1 MRART
6 RLLLGVV
13 LALGLAATGFAAG
26 TTVSAWCCVPRG
38 SGLAGPA
45 IVFGYGL
52 LGAAG
57 AALAGALA
65 AYWLPAVWL
74 RRLALLFGLLGTA
87 VLALIGKTWLDS
99 RARTAAY
106 MEQAYANMNA
116 FTLRLDYLDPAD
128 DPPWRSAAVDWAQR
142 RYVVERG
149 GERCVVRL
157 DGPAGSALLRAL
169 RAAEGVLY
177 REQFPCAG
185 SLGSV
190 TRRLEWRI
198 AEHDGR
204 DSSGSVA
211 LTTACSQ
218 AHPALAAPFAALR
231 RLEGDGD
238 LRRHCEV
245 EP

>member
-1 MRART
+1 MKTRT
-6 RLLLGVV
+6 RVLLGLV

-26 TTVSAWCCVPRG
+26 TALSAWCCVPRG

-52 LGAAG
+52 LSAAG
-57 AALAGALA
+57 GALVGALA
-65 AYWLPAVWL
+65 AWWLPPAWL
-74 RRLALLFGLLGTA
+74 RRLALLFGLLGAA
-87 VLALIGKTWLDS
+87 VLVLVGKTWLDS
-99 RARTAAY
+99 RAHTAAY

-116 FTLRLDYLDPAD
+116 FTIRLDYLDAAD

-142 RYVVERG
+142 RYVIERG
-149 GERCVVRL
+149 GERCVVGL
-157 DGPAGSALLRAL
+157 DGPAGSTLLRAL

-177 REQFPCAG
+177 REQYPCAG
-185 SLGSV
+185 TLGAV